1 MQKKLSASA
10 GAYRDVLCN
19 QGSSSPRSDP
29 SLIRISKLAKGYFE
43 GFEPFL
49 KRRKPQ
55 NNPLARRNIYL
66 QRFI

>member
-1 MQKKLSASA
+1 MRKKLSAFA
-10 GAYRDVLCN
+10 DAYRDVFCHL
-19 QGSSSPRSDP
+19 GSSNPRSD
-29 SLIRISKLAKGYFE
+29 SSVMRISKLAMGYFE
-43 GFEPFL
+43 GFETFI